1 MFDDLFE
8 DVVSLGGAV
17 FGGKLGSDA
26 GKTIGRDI
34 SDGNKTVETIGGLA
48 GGLLGAYVGLDFVE
62 GIFEDDES

>member
-1 MFDDLFE
+1 MFSDLVE
-8 DVVSLGGAV
+8 DLGGLGGAV

-62 GIFEDDES
+62 GIFEDED